1 MWLRER
7 RSFLIA
13 AACMGGAVLA
23 YELLSSDERAIGALL
38 NDLCSELNQTR
49 DAASLA
55 RLRGA
60 LGKAL
65 LPSAE
70 VYLVELDLRLEG
82 APAVL
87 EHAQDLLSGPP
98 LSFTL
103 SSVQTRISGKH
114 AQVVA
119 DLVVVVSGSG
129 EQHRDLRP
137 TRLELVKAGEGGAWR
152 IELVEVER
160 VAHDEPEPRP

>member
-1 MWLRER
+1 MPLAER
-7 RSFLIA
+7 RTLLIA
-13 AACMGGAVLA
+13 AACVCAGALV
-23 YELLSSDERAIGALL
+23 YELLPKDERAIGALL
-38 NDLCSELNQTR
+38 GELCSELNRTR
-49 DAASLA
+49 DVASLA
-55 RLRGA
+55 RLRAA
-60 LGKAL
+60 LGQAL
-65 LPSAE
+65 LPSSE
-70 VYLVELDLRLEG
+70 VHLVELDLRLEG

-103 SSVQTRISGKH
+103 SSVQTRISGNH

-119 DLVVVVSGSG
+119 DLVAVISGSG

-137 TRLELVKAGEGGAWR
+137 TRIELAKRGNDWR
-152 IELVEVER
+152 IEQVVVEG